1 MLLGSITYRIVS
13 NMLIQQSKS
22 DAMALAKVAA
32 IEIDGGA
39 FASIQSSEDKNFA
52 DVFDKFSKYKERRM
66 TENE

>member
-1 MLLGSITYRIVS
+1 
-13 NMLIQQSKS
+13 MLIQQRKS